1 MNQELLN
8 DSSELKMTIRFKSK
22 KYGNP
27 EYKYICFVMTS
38 GKKFFANP
46 DWRLPVNIE
55 CEKIQKDGPEVYM
68 YTVSFYPKN
77 YMKINDFGGF
87 TGIFRNIQ
95 RINDFYIK
103 DPDTGYEYEDADF
116 ESIEIEYKGMVHKG
130 MFV

>member
-1 MNQELLN
+1 
-8 DSSELKMTIRFKSK
+8 
-22 KYGNP
+22 
-27 EYKYICFVMTS
+27 
-38 GKKFFANP
+38 
-46 DWRLPVNIE
+46 
-55 CEKIQKDGPEVYM
+55 M

>member
-1 MNQELLN
+1 
-8 DSSELKMTIRFKSK
+8 
-22 KYGNP
+22 
-27 EYKYICFVMTS
+27 
-38 GKKFFANP
+38 
-46 DWRLPVNIE
+46 
-55 CEKIQKDGPEVYM
+55 
-68 YTVSFYPKN
+68 
-77 YMKINDFGGF
+77 MKINDFGGF